1 MSDRLQTGFLATDS
15 QRRREGV
22 DVIRRNDDRADSTSD
37 LLSVEEPLE
46 IRLVSPDID
55 EMTLAITMR
64 TPGQDH
70 ELALGFLF
78 SEGIIHSLDQ
88 VSGIEHCRPPSPD
101 KGFHNSLCV
110 ALAKGTPFSPEQL
123 SRHIYTSSSC
133 GVCGKTSIESVMN
146 ASVREIPATLNLA
159 GSQLTRLPSFLRQ
172 QQQEF
177 AQTGGIH
184 AAGLIES
191 DGSLSRVREDV
202 GRHNAVDKLIGS
214 LLLENALPL
223 HQRGLMLSGRTGFE
237 LVQKAAIAGIELVA
251 GIGPPSTLARELAE
265 ETGITL
271 CGFVRDSG
279 FNIYSHPHRIVVEA

>member
-1 MSDRLQTGFLATDS
+1 MTHIKEKGFVATGS
-15 QRRREGV
+15 QRRHEGV
-22 DVIRRNDDRADSTSD
+22 DVIKKINDRVESTSD

-46 IRLVSPDID
+46 IRIASPHIP

-78 SEGIIHSLDQ
+78 SEGIIQSFDQ
-88 VSGIEHCRPPSPD
+88 VTGIEHCRPPSPA

-110 ALAKGTPFSPEQL
+110 SLASSVSFSTEEL

-146 ASVREIPATLNLA
+146 TTLNEIPVTLNLA
-159 GSQLTRLPSFLRQ
+159 GSQLTRLPTLLRQ

-191 DGSLSRVREDV
+191 DGNLSAVREDV

-214 LLLENALPL
+214 RLMENALPL
-223 HQRGLMLSGRTGFE
+223 HGHGLMLSGRPGFE
-237 LVQKAAIAGIELVA
+237 LVQKAALAGIELVA
-251 GIGPPSTLARELAE
+251 GIGPPSSLAKELAE
-265 ETGITL
+265 EAGITL
-271 CGFVRDSG
+271 TGFVRDSG
-279 FNIYSHPHRIVVEA
+279 FNIYSHPARIAVET